1 MVDGFLKLI
10 PNATVGHIGL
20 KRDEKTL
27 RPDVYV
33 CKLPKDISQKEVFVL
48 DPMLATGGSAVEAL
62 HVLKNRGVK
71 KIYFLC
77 ILATPEGLE
86 HLKNTHP
93 DVHVL
98 IGAMDE
104 GLNEYGYILRGL
116 GDAGDRIYVTVE

>member
-1 MVDGFLKLI
+1 M
-10 PNATVGHIGL
+10 
-20 KRDEKTL
+20 
-27 RPDVYV
+27 

-62 HVLKNRGVK
+62 HVLKNRGVE

-104 GLNEYGYILRGL
+104 GLNEYGYILPGL
-116 GDAGDRIYVTVE
+116 GDAVDRIYGTVE